1 MKELNY
7 GKGYLY
13 PHDFENNFIDQD
25 FLPYQ
30 INKEIFYNPGNNI
43 KESKIK
49 KWLKENWKKKYKY

>member
-1 MKELNY
+1 MGHY
-7 GKGYLY
+7 H

-25 FLPYQ
+25 FLPDQ